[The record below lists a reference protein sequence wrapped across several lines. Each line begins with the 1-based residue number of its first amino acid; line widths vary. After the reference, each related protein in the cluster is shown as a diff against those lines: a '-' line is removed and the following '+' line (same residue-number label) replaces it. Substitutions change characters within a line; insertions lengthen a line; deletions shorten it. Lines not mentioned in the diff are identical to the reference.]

1 MMVDELTMN
10 QLGLFTPADLYAPPQ
25 HVDPRPPWCMV
36 SQAIL
41 ALLRGRFMHDP
52 ASELPRIPI
61 PRTPLNKIRTW
72 PLLPLPRG
80 LPFPSS
86 AVERPSL
93 VSDKAARL
101 VHDGE
106 LGLGRIRELH
116 DGQPLTWNAAP
127 QLKKK
132 GPINRPPLSLVLT
145 PIYLSDCPTTVWPP
159 RLVTVHVWDL
169 DLQLPLVSLLFGL
182 VVVV

>member
-1 MMVDELTMN
+1 MDLVVEHLLVEVHRCLSSFFPTRFSGWPTSSSAGMM
-10 QLGLFTPADLYAPPQ
+10 PPYEAQ
-25 HVDPRPPWCMV
+25 
-36 SQAIL
+36 
-41 ALLRGRFMHDP
+41 G
-52 ASELPRIPI
+52 ELPRIPI
-61 PRTPLNKIRTW
+61 PRTSVNKIRTW

-116 DGQPLTWNAAP
+116 DGQPLTWNAAR

-132 GPINRPPLSLVLT
+132 GPINRPLLSLVLT